1 MLLSNE
7 HIRLRALEPE
17 DLELIYKW
25 ENDSRWWT
33 QGNTLA
39 PYSRSTLR
47 RYINETQQ
55 TDIYESKQLRLMVTL
70 NENSVTVGIIDIYDF
85 DLRNSKA
92 GVGILID
99 DNYRNKGLAFQALN
113 LLKDYAFDFLRIH
126 QLYALIAVSN
136 EPSRKVFEN
145 AGYKPA
151 GILKDWVA
159 QGLDFEDVVLVQLTS
174 YEE

>member
-1 MLLSNE
+1 MLLTNE
-7 HIRLRALEPE
+7 HIKLRALEPE

-55 TDIYESKQLRLMVTL
+55 TDIYESKQLRLMITL
-70 NENSVTVGIIDIYDF
+70 QATDVTVGIIDIYDF
-85 DLRNSKA
+85 DLRNSRA
-92 GVGILID
+92 GIGILID
-99 DNYRNKGLAFQALN
+99 DNYRNKGLALQALN
-113 LLKDYAFDFLRIH
+113 LLKGYAFDFLRLH
-126 QLYALIAVSN
+126 QLYALIAINN
-136 EPSRKVFEN
+136 EPSRKLFTN
-145 AGYKPA
+145 AGYKEA
-151 GILKDWVA
+151 GMLKDWVA
-159 QGLDFEDVVLVQLTS
+159 QGLEFEDVVLVQIMS